1 VSTIDQ
7 GTENANLRAQLA
19 ATEQLLAEHE
29 RISVEQAARLEA
41 VVAKLE
47 AEKRVLHATLNAIAD
62 GVIIAD
68 NTGAITHM
76 NTIAEKAINVGDV
89 DTSKERWSEAFQLF
103 RADGVTRYA
112 LEDVPLARAL
122 RGEVITGEEVILRDP
137 KTGETVSLV
146 TASPIHDDAGGQY
159 GVVVVFR
166 DVTDRKRWEKEM
178 ERALV
183 HEKHKNEEVLPRL
196 EAAVQELS
204 TPILEIWDDVLA
216 LPVIGIVDSRRS
228 AEMMER
234 LLDAI
239 ERTQC
244 RFVIID
250 ITGVDLVDSATAD
263 QFIKLVKAVELVGAR
278 CILTG
283 TRGAVAQTLVA
294 LGADLGPLTTLRNL
308 KHGLRE
314 CIRMMG
320 LGDGRRAGAK
330 AAAAAGLKS

>member
-7 GTENANLRAQLA
+7 ATENASLRAQLA
-19 ATEQLLAEHE
+19 AMEQLLAEHE
-29 RISVEQAARLEA
+29 RISIEQAARLEA
-41 VVAKLE
+41 LVAKLE
-47 AEKRVLHATLNAIAD
+47 AEKRVLHATLNSIAD
-62 GVIIAD
+62 GVMISD

-76 NTIAEKAINVGDV
+76 NTAAQAAFSSGDV
-89 DTSKERWSEAFQLF
+89 DMASEGWVQAFQVF
-103 RADGVTRYA
+103 RADGVTPYKQ
-112 LEDVPLARAL
+112 EEVPLARAL
-122 RGEVITGEEVILRDP
+122 RGEVITGEEVVARDG
-137 KTGETVSLV
+137 KGTETVSLV
-146 TASPIHDDAGGQY
+146 TASPIHDDTGAQH

-166 DVTDRKRWEKEM
+166 DIGDRKRWEKEM
-178 ERALV
+178 ERQLV

-196 EAAVQELS
+196 QAAVQDLS

-234 LLDAI
+234 LLDTV

-294 LGADLGPLTTLRNL
+294 LGADLGPLMTLRNL

-320 LGDGRRAGAK
+320 QGDGRRA
-330 AAAAAGLKS
+330 AARPAQGVRS